1 MTAAARL
8 AANRRGRWAET
19 LCVWHLRLRG
29 WRVLARGFT
38 TGRGSGAGEVDIVA
52 RRGGVLAFIEV
63 KARADRARAAEAIG
77 AHQRV
82 RITRAAESFL
92 LRRPDLAGLA
102 LRFDAMLVAPWR
114 PPHHVMDAWRPW
126 G

>member
-1 MTAAARL
+1 MTAAARR
-8 AANRRGRWAET
+8 AARRRGRWAEA

-29 WRVLARGFT
+29 WRVLARGFA

-52 RRGGVLAFIEV
+52 RRGRVLAFIEV
-63 KARADRARAAEAIG
+63 KARADLAGAAQAIG
-77 AHQRV
+77 ARQRA
-82 RITRAAESFL
+82 RIDRAAESFL
-92 LRRPDLAGLA
+92 RRRPDLAGLS

-114 PPHHVMDAWRPW
+114 LPHHVTDAWRPW